1 MKSDRLKTN
10 GDTVRRVEVMIEVED
25 KADLDVQLARN
36 ERVVALFYASWC
48 PFCRSFLS
56 VFNKYSQKE
65 GSAVFLKVRIDEDEN
80 PLWED
85 YSLEAVPSV
94 ILFEKGQVSRRLD
107 CELGAGLNE
116 RQLREW
122 LSTL

>member
-1 MKSDRLKTN
+1 
-10 GDTVRRVEVMIEVED
+10 MIEVAD
-25 KADLDVQLARN
+25 KKDLATQLAKN
-36 ERVVALFYASWC
+36 GRVVALFYASWC

-56 VFNKYSQKE
+56 VFNKYAQKE
-65 GSAVFLKVRIDEDEN
+65 SSAVFLKVKIDEDEN

-94 ILFEKGQVSRRLD
+94 IVFEKGQVSRRLD

-116 RQLREW
+116 KQFAKW
-122 LSTL
+122 LQKF